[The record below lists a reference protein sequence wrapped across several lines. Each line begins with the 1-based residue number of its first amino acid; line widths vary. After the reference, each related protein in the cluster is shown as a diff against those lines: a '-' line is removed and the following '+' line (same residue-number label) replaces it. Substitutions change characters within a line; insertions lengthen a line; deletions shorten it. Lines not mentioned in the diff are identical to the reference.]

1 MNMHEPEAERHEGSA
16 GPLSALTERLLALS
30 RALSERL
37 EAAAAAHG
45 VSLAKL
51 QVLQVLV
58 AAGEPLPLGVLTQRL
73 GCARSNV
80 TRLMDGLEA
89 DGLVHRAPDA
99 RDRRSVRARLTS
111 EGGRRC
117 VAATAAV
124 AAAETEFL
132 GRLPAEARAM
142 LRQALARISPD
153 PAG

>member
-1 MNMHEPEAERHEGSA
+1 MNMYGDEDARRPRLP
-16 GPLSALTERLLALS
+16 GPLSTLTERLLALS

-37 EAAAAAHG
+37 EAAAAGHG

-58 AAGEPLPLGVLTQRL
+58 AAGEPLPLGVLTERL

-80 TRLMDGLEA
+80 TRLVDGLEA
-89 DGLVHRAPDA
+89 DGLVRRAPDG

-117 VAATAAV
+117 IAATAAV

-132 GRLPAEARAM
+132 GRLPADARAL